1 MGLYYVPYPMNLKAG
16 DPPLIRSLMDDG
28 STKRTF
34 SSFLGFRADIALRP
48 DTDIETEFII
58 PIQYGIRFPNRY
70 HSN

>member
-34 SSFLGFRADIALRP
+34 SSLTIFRDPDALRP

-58 PIQYGIRFPNRY
+58 PIQYSIRFPNRY